1 MRPAWLN
8 SISLFK
14 GVFPMQYK
22 TNTLIRHDGVDRQ
35 PGEIVDL
42 SEVDAAALLE
52 LGAVIPVDQPFSAIL
67 NELGNQ

>member
-1 MRPAWLN
+1 
-8 SISLFK
+8 
-14 GVFPMQYK
+14 MQYK
-22 TNTLIRHDGVDRQ
+22 TTTPIKRNGVRHQ

-52 LGAVIPVDQPFSAIL
+52 SGAAIPVDQPFAAIL

>member
-1 MRPAWLN
+1 
-8 SISLFK
+8 
-14 GVFPMQYK
+14 MQYK